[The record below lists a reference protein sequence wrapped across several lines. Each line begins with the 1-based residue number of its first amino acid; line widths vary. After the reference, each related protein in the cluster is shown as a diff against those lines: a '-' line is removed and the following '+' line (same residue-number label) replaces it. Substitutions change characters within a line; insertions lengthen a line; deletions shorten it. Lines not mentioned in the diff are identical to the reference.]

1 MTTIEPKTAWAHRK
15 TIPIILA
22 GGLGKRMNS
31 SVPKVLHEIMGQP
44 MLIRIIDTV
53 LETAPEEIII
63 VVGKFRELIG
73 ENIYSRYPH
82 MKDKFVLVDQ
92 INPQGTGHALQC
104 ALNEIKKHQHT
115 NFVVLSGDVPL
126 ITESLISEMS
136 SKSDVDAA
144 LAVMDI
150 EYPCGYGRIIMENG
164 VFSKI
169 VEEKD
174 CNVTEKKITLVNCGL
189 YMFSSECLCKYLP
202 LLSNKNAQK
211 EYYLTDLFGMM
222 IDAEKNIISVVKLP
236 VHQQYQLQ
244 GVNTPEQL
252 KQLESMYLRNREMV

>member
-1 MTTIEPKTAWAHRK
+1 MTTIEPKTAWTQRK

-31 SVPKVLHEIMGQP
+31 TIPKVLHEIMGQP

-53 LETAPEEIII
+53 LETAPEKIII

-92 INPQGTGHALQC
+92 MNPQGTGHALQC

-115 NFVVLSGDVPL
+115 NFVILSGDVPL
-126 ITESLISEMS
+126 ITKSLIADIS
-136 SKSDVDAA
+136 STNDVDAS

-150 EYPCGYGRIIMENG
+150 EYPAGYGRIIMENG
-164 VFSKI
+164 IFSKI

-174 CNVTEKKITLVNCGL
+174 CSVTEKKITLVNCGL

-202 LLSNKNAQK
+202 LLTNNNAQK

-222 IDAEKNIISVVKLP
+222 IDTEKHIISVVILP
-236 VHQQYQLQ
+236 VQQQYQLQ

-252 KQLESMYLRNREMV
+252 KQLESMYIRKREII

>member
-1 MTTIEPKTAWAHRK
+1 MTTIEPKTAWTHRK

-53 LETAPEEIII
+53 LETAPEKIMI
-63 VVGKFRELIG
+63 VVGKFREIIS
-73 ENIYSRYPH
+73 ENIHSRYSH
-82 MKDKFVLVDQ
+82 IYDKFIMIDQ
-92 INPQGTGHALQC
+92 VNPQGTGHALQC
-104 ALNEIKKHQHT
+104 ALPEIKKYPHT

-126 ITESLISEMS
+126 ITESLINEMS
-136 SKSDVDAA
+136 NKTDVDAT

-150 EYPCGYGRIIMENG
+150 EYPSGYGRIVIENG
-164 VFSKI
+164 IFSRI

-174 CNVTEKKITLVNCGL
+174 CNPNEKKITLVNCGL
-189 YMFSSECLCKYLP
+189 YMFSNECLCKYLP
-202 LLSNKNAQK
+202 LLTNKNAQK

-222 IDAEKNIISVVKLP
+222 IDIGKHIISVVNLP
-236 VHQQYQLQ
+236 IHQQYQLQ

-252 KQLESMYLRNREMV
+252 KQLESMYIRNRETI

>member
-1 MTTIEPKTAWAHRK
+1 MTTTEPKTAWTHRK

-53 LETAPEEIII
+53 LETAPEKIMI
-63 VVGKFRELIG
+63 VVGKFREIIS
-73 ENIYSRYPH
+73 ENIHSRYSH
-82 MKDKFVLVDQ
+82 IYDKFIMIDQ
-92 INPQGTGHALQC
+92 VNPQGTGHALQC
-104 ALNEIKKHQHT
+104 ALPQIKKHPHT

-150 EYPCGYGRIIMENG
+150 DYPSGYGRIVMENG

-174 CNVTEKKITLVNCGL
+174 CNVTEQKINLVNCGL

-202 LLSNKNAQK
+202 LLSNTNAQK

-222 IDAEKNIISVVKLP
+222 IDAEKHIISVVKLP

-252 KQLESMYLRNREMV
+252 KQLENVYTSNREMI